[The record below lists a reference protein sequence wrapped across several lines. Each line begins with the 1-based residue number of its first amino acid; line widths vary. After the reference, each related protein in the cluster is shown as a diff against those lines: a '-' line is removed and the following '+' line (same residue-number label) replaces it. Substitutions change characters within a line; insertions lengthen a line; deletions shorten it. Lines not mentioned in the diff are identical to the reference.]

1 MWLLVIA
8 LCVSADAGPACS
20 TAFLPVTHLVFQT
33 CEDSAVLAH
42 DALRAAAD
50 AAGVPVLV
58 LDTRCLRVN
67 PAEHIPAE
75 IGR

>member
-1 MWLLVIA
+1 M
-8 LCVSADAGPACS
+8 
-20 TAFLPVTHLVFQT
+20 THLVFQT
-33 CEDSAVLAH
+33 CEDAAVLAH

-75 IGR
+75 TGP